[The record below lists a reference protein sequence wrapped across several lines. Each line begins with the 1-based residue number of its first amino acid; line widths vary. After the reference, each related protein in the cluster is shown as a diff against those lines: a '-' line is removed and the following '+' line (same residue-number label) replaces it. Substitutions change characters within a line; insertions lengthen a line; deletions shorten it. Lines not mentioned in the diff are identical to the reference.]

1 MRSEFRA
8 QPRDLDKSL
17 VFRVLKSV
25 SQGHQYPL
33 TYCRT
38 TKHPTPLNLKLQA
51 LSQGSVGRGWDHTAS
66 SEGLPGGEPSPR
78 LLTVPGNP
86 RPSPHLP
93 TGMVAGLLREDR
105 ATIKTE
111 VTVRRRGHTKA
122 RRPRR
127 QMVLLGEANRG
138 ASHRHPLNRVWEGET
153 GRWTE
158 RARTGTGKRTPMN
171 LLASALL
178 PARVELMKRLGLVEW

>member
-1 MRSEFRA
+1 MWSEFRA
-8 QPRDLDKSL
+8 QPRNLDKSL

-25 SQGHQYPL
+25 SQGHQYPI

-38 TKHPTPLNLKLQA
+38 TKHPNPLSLKLQA
-51 LSQGSVGRGWDHTAS
+51 LNQGSVGRGWNHTAS
-66 SEGLPGGEPSPR
+66 SEGLPGGEPLPR

-86 RPSPHLP
+86 RPSPRLP

-105 ATIKTE
+105 ATIKKE
-111 VTVRRRGHTKA
+111 VTVRRRGHTKQEGPA
-122 RRPRR
+122 ADGP
-127 QMVLLGEANRG
+127 LGRNQQRC
-138 ASHRHPLNRVWEGET
+138 SSQTPTHRVWEGET

-158 RARTGTGKRTPMN
+158 RARTGTGERAPMD